1 MLSIGHTVLLV
12 GSSTHNFP
20 SSMARKAIGTNPA
33 FLRCLRMTNKTPGA
47 NADLPRLRENFPNH
61 KRHDLFQQKRRMQ
74 VGATHSGFLQ
84 SCWGVCVCVGGYFCK
99 LLFSERSLVQAGET
113 VTSPHRAAAHLNAP
127 PTLTLLWGHL
137 LGKKDWSGG
146 VE

>member
-1 MLSIGHTVLLV
+1 MLSIGHTALLV

-20 SSMARKAIGTNPA
+20 SSMAKKAIGTNPA

-74 VGATHSGFLQ
+74 VGTTHSGFLQ
-84 SCWGVCVCVGGYFCK
+84 SCWGVCVCVWRGGTSANC
-99 LLFSERSLVQAGET
+99 FSQRDLWSRQVKP
-113 VTSPHRAAAHLNAP
+113 SRHRAAAHLNAP
-127 PTLTLLWGHL
+127 PMLTLLWGHL